1 MPNRLATADADL
13 LLGDAARSRSR
24 HSCSLA
30 LVSRD
35 GPWDIDRVME
45 FVDARLAD
53 APRFRQRIRYVP
65 FGLARAVWVDDPDF
79 DLSFHV
85 RRSALPAPG
94 GMRQLSDLVARLV
107 DRQLEPGRPLWELYL
122 IEGLADGRLAILTK
136 THHVLLG
143 GPNAVD
149 LAQVLMTDE
158 RASAE
163 VEEVATWTPV
173 PSPGDGVLILD
184 ALITIAT
191 DPLELVRRSARL
203 VNVVERA
210 SRGIVGA
217 ASLTVLRP
225 PGGLAD
231 MFRTSRP
238 RGSRVGL
245 ASFPLSEARAI
256 ARAHDCKVNDV
267 VLAVLCGA
275 LRSWILSC
283 GHPLST
289 SDTLRAIVPMAVT
302 SESGTSESGTSESA
316 TTESADPESE
326 GSDAPGVATSAEIAS
341 ALIGMPVGEPNPRMR
356 LAQISRETAT
366 QRHPREA
373 VGAKSLARLSGFAP
387 PTLHALGSR
396 AAIMLPSDSY
406 DLVVTNAPGPQH
418 KMFWGDGELS
428 EVYPVPS
435 LLDGQALAVSVSSYS
450 GIVYYGFTSDRQ
462 AVPDVEEIGELISSA
477 LDELAGTSR

>member
-1 MPNRLATADADL
+1 MATRLATADTDL

-35 GPWDIDRVME
+35 RPWDIDRVME

-53 APRFRQRIRYVP
+53 APRFRQRIRHVP

-94 GMRQLSDLVARLV
+94 GMRQLADLVSRLV
-107 DRQLEPGRPLWELYL
+107 DRPLEAGRPLWELYL
-122 IEGLADGRLAILTK
+122 IEGVADGKLAILTK

-149 LAQVLMTDE
+149 LAQVLTAEYQASSEDE
-158 RASAE
+158 D
-163 VEEVATWTPV
+163 VATWTPM
-173 PSPGDGVLILD
+173 PSPGDGVLVLD
-184 ALITIAT
+184 ALMTIVS

-203 VNVVERA
+203 VGVIERA
-210 SRGIVGA
+210 TRGIVGA
-217 ASLTVLRP
+217 ASLAVLRP
-225 PGGLAD
+225 AGGLSE
-231 MFRTSRP
+231 MFRTERP

-245 ASFPLSEARAI
+245 ASFPLSTAREI

-283 GHPLST
+283 GHPLTT
-289 SDTLRAIVPMAVT
+289 SDILRVIVPMAVT
-302 SESGTSESGTSESA
+302 AESESA
-316 TTESADPESE
+316 DDQ
-326 GSDAPGVATSAEIAS
+326 GDVTSAEIAS
-341 ALIGMPVGEPNPRMR
+341 ALIAMPVGEPNPRMR

-366 QRHPREA
+366 QRHQRQA
-373 VGAKSLARLSGFAP
+373 VGAKSLAKLSGFAP

-418 KMFWGDGELS
+418 TMFWGDGELV
-428 EVYPVPS
+428 EVYPIPA
-435 LLDGQALAVSVSSYS
+435 LLETQALAVSMSSYS
-450 GIVYYGFTSDRQ
+450 GTVYCGFTSDRQ

-477 LDELAGTSR
+477 LDELAGTAG

>member
-1 MPNRLATADADL
+1 MADTDL

-35 GPWDIDRVME
+35 QPWDIDRVME

-53 APRFRQRIRYVP
+53 APRYRQRIRHVP

-94 GMRQLSDLVARLV
+94 GMRQLADLVARLV
-107 DRQLEPGRPLWELYL
+107 DRPLEADRPLWELYL
-122 IEGLADGRLAILTK
+122 IEGVADGKLAILTK

-149 LAQVLMTDE
+149 LAQVLTAAYQ
-158 RASAE
+158 ASSQY
-163 VEEVATWTPV
+163 EEVATWTPM
-173 PSPGDGVLILD
+173 PSPGDGVLVLD
-184 ALITIAT
+184 ALMTIVS
-191 DPLELVRRSARL
+191 DPLELVRRSTRL
-203 VNVVERA
+203 VRA
-210 SRGIVGA
+210 IDRTTRGIAGA
-217 ASLTVLRP
+217 ASLAVLRP
-225 PGGLAD
+225 GGGLSE
-231 MFRTSRP
+231 MFRTERP

-245 ASFPLSEARAI
+245 ASFPLSAAREI
-256 ARAHDCKVNDV
+256 AREHDCKVNDV
-267 VLAVLCGA
+267 VMAVLCGA

-283 GHPLST
+283 GHPLT
-289 SDTLRAIVPMAVT
+289 TADILRVIVPMAVT
-302 SESGTSESGTSESA
+302 SES
-316 TTESADPESE
+316 E
-326 GSDAPGVATSAEIAS
+326 GSEEQRDVMSAEIAS
-341 ALIGMPVGEPNPRMR
+341 ALIAMPVGEPNPRMR

-366 QRHPREA
+366 QRHQREA

-396 AAIMLPSDSY
+396 AAIMLPSDTY

-418 KMFWGDGELS
+418 KMFWGDGELV
-428 EVYPVPS
+428 EVYPIPA
-435 LLDGQALAVSVSSYS
+435 LLDGQALAVSMSSYS
-450 GIVYYGFTSDRQ
+450 GTVYCGFTSDRQ

-477 LDELAGTSR
+477 LDELVGTTG

>member
-1 MPNRLATADADL
+1 MATRLATADADL
-13 LLGDAARSRSR
+13 MSGDATRSRSR

-35 GPWDIDRVME
+35 EPWDLDRVME

-53 APRFRQRIRYVP
+53 APRFRQRIRRVP

-94 GMRQLSDLVARLV
+94 GMRQLADLVARLV
-107 DRQLEPGRPLWELYL
+107 DRPLEPGRPLWELYL
-122 IEGLADGRLAILTK
+122 IEGLPDGRLAVLTK
-136 THHVLLG
+136 THHVLMG
-143 GPNAVD
+143 GRNAVD
-149 LAQVLMTDE
+149 LAQVLMSDE
-158 RASAE
+158 RQAAE

-173 PSPGDGVLILD
+173 PPPGDGVLVLD
-184 ALITIAT
+184 ALMTIAT

-203 VNVVERA
+203 VGMVERA
-210 SRGIVGA
+210 TRGLAGA
-217 ASLTVLRP
+217 ISLTVLRP
-225 PGGLAD
+225 PGGLFD
-231 MFRTSRP
+231 MFRTPRP

-245 ASFPLSEARAI
+245 AAFPLTRARDL
-256 ARAHDCKVNDV
+256 ARSYDCKVNDV

-283 GHPLST
+283 GHPLT
-289 SDTLRAIVPMAVT
+289 TADTLRMIVPMAVT
-302 SESGTSESGTSESA
+302 SEVDGTDASGE
-316 TTESADPESE
+316 
-326 GSDAPGVATSAEIAS
+326 ATSAEIAS

-356 LAQISRETAT
+356 LAQISRETRT
-366 QRHPREA
+366 QREAREA

-418 KMFWGDGELS
+418 GMFWGDGRLDA
-428 EVYPVPS
+428 VYPIPA
-435 LLDGQALAVSVSSYS
+435 LLDGQALAVSMSSYA
-450 GIVYYGFTSDRQ
+450 GTIFCGFTSDRQ

-477 LDELAGTSR
+477 LDELSNAAR

>member
-1 MPNRLATADADL
+1 VATRLAIADADL

-30 LVSRD
+30 LVERD
-35 GPWDIDRVME
+35 QPWDIDRVME

-53 APRFRQRIRYVP
+53 APRFRQRIRHVP

-94 GMRQLSDLVARLV
+94 GMRQLADLVARLV
-107 DRQLEPGRPLWELYL
+107 DRPLEPGRPLWELYL
-122 IEGLADGRLAILTK
+122 IEGVADGKLAILTK

-149 LAQVLMTDE
+149 LAQVLTAE
-158 RASAE
+158 YQASA
-163 VEEVATWTPV
+163 EVATWTPM
-173 PSPGDGVLILD
+173 PSPGDGVLVLD
-184 ALITIAT
+184 ALMTIVT

-203 VNVVERA
+203 VHAIERTT
-210 SRGIVGA
+210 RGIVGA
-217 ASLTVLRP
+217 ASLGVLRP
-225 PGGLAD
+225 GGGLSE
-231 MFRTSRP
+231 MFRTERP

-245 ASFPLSEARAI
+245 ASFPLSEAREI

-283 GHPLST
+283 GHPLTT
-289 SDTLRAIVPMAVT
+289 SDILRVIVPMAVT
-302 SESGTSESGTSESA
+302 AETESGDEQR
-316 TTESADPESE
+316 D
-326 GSDAPGVATSAEIAS
+326 VISAEIAS
-341 ALIGMPVGEPNPRMR
+341 ALIAMPVGEPNPRMR
-356 LAQISRETAT
+356 LAQIARETAT

-373 VGAKSLARLSGFAP
+373 VGAQSLDRLSGFAP

-418 KMFWGDGELS
+418 KMFWGDGELV
-428 EVYPVPS
+428 EVYPIPA
-435 LLDGQALAVSVSSYS
+435 LLEGQALAVSMSSYS
-450 GIVYYGFTSDRQ
+450 GTVYCGFTSDRQ
-462 AVPDVEEIGELISSA
+462 AVPDVEEIGELISTA
-477 LDELAGTSR
+477 LDELAGSAG

>member
-1 MPNRLATADADL
+1 MGTRLATADADL

-35 GPWDIDRVME
+35 QPWDIDRVME

-53 APRFRQRIRYVP
+53 APRYRQRIRHVP

-94 GMRQLSDLVARLV
+94 GTRQLADLVARLV
-107 DRQLEPGRPLWELYL
+107 DRPLEADRPLWELYL
-122 IEGLADGRLAILTK
+122 IEGVSEGRLAILTK

-149 LAQVLMTDE
+149 LAQVLTAE
-158 RASAE
+158 FQASSE
-163 VEEVATWTPV
+163 YEDVATWTPM
-173 PSPGDGVLILD
+173 PSPGDGVLVLD
-184 ALITIAT
+184 ALMTIVS
-191 DPLELVRRSARL
+191 DPLELVRRSTRL
-203 VNVVERA
+203 VRAIERA
-210 SRGIVGA
+210 TRGIAGA
-217 ASLTVLRP
+217 ASMAVLRP
-225 PGGLAD
+225 GGGLSE
-231 MFRTSRP
+231 MFRTERP

-245 ASFPLSEARAI
+245 ASFPLSEAREI

-283 GHPLST
+283 GHPLT
-289 SDTLRAIVPMAVT
+289 TADILRVIVPMAVT
-302 SESGTSESGTSESA
+302 SETDGGE
-316 TTESADPESE
+316 DQR
-326 GSDAPGVATSAEIAS
+326 DVTSAEIAS
-341 ALIGMPVGEPNPRMR
+341 ALIAMPVGEPNPRMR
-356 LAQISRETAT
+356 LAQIARETAT
-366 QRHPREA
+366 QRHQREA

-396 AAIMLPSDSY
+396 AAIMLPSDTY

-418 KMFWGDGELS
+418 KIFWGDGELV
-428 EVYPVPS
+428 EVYPIPT
-435 LLDGQALAVSVSSYS
+435 LLDGQALAVSMSSYS
-450 GIVYYGFTSDRQ
+450 GTVYCGFTSDRQ

-477 LDELAGTSR
+477 LDELAGTAG

>member
-1 MPNRLATADADL
+1 MATRLATSDADL
-13 LLGDAARSRSR
+13 LLGEGTRSRSR

-35 GPWDIDRVME
+35 EPWDLDRVME

-53 APRFRQRIRYVP
+53 APRYRQRIRQVP

-94 GMRQLSDLVARLV
+94 GMRQLADLVARLV
-107 DRQLEPGRPLWELYL
+107 DRPLEPGRPLWELYL
-122 IEGLADGRLAILTK
+122 IEGLPDGRLAVLTK
-136 THHVLLG
+136 THHVLMG
-143 GPNAVD
+143 GRNAVD
-149 LAQVLMTDE
+149 LAQVLMSDE
-158 RASAE
+158 RASADE
-163 VEEVATWTPV
+163 DDVATWTPV

-184 ALITIAT
+184 AMLTIAT
-191 DPLELVRRSARL
+191 HPLELVRRSARL
-203 VNVVERA
+203 VGIAERA
-210 SRGIVGA
+210 TRGMVGA
-217 ASLTVLRP
+217 ASLAVLRP
-225 PGGLAD
+225 AGGLAG
-231 MFRTSRP
+231 MFRTDKP

-245 ASFPLSEARAI
+245 ASFPLSRARRLAK
-256 ARAHDCKVNDV
+256 AHDCTVNDV

-283 GHPLST
+283 GHPLAT
-289 SDTLRAIVPMAVT
+289 ADQLRAIVPMAVT
-302 SESGTSESGTSESA
+302 A
-316 TTESADPESE
+316 ESE
-326 GSDAPGVATSAEIAS
+326 DQDPTEEATSAEIAS
-341 ALIGMPVGEPNPRMR
+341 ALIAMPVGEPNPRMR

-366 QRHPREA
+366 QRLSREA
-373 VGAKSLARLSGFAP
+373 VGAKALARLSGFAP

-418 KMFWGDGELS
+418 GMFWGDGELD
-428 EVYPVPS
+428 EVYPVPA
-435 LLDGQALAVSVSSYS
+435 LLDGQALAVSMSSYA
-450 GIVYYGFTSDRQ
+450 GTVYCGFTSDRQ

-477 LDELAGTSR
+477 LDELSGSVR

>member
-1 MPNRLATADADL
+1 VATRLATADTDL

-35 GPWDIDRVME
+35 RPWDIDRVME

-53 APRFRQRIRYVP
+53 APRFRQRIRHVP

-94 GMRQLSDLVARLV
+94 GMRQLADLVSRLV
-107 DRQLEPGRPLWELYL
+107 DRPLEAGRPLWELYL
-122 IEGLADGRLAILTK
+122 IEGVADGKLAILTK

-149 LAQVLMTDE
+149 LAQVLTAEYQASSEDE
-158 RASAE
+158 D
-163 VEEVATWTPV
+163 VATWTPM
-173 PSPGDGVLILD
+173 PSPGDGVLVLD
-184 ALITIAT
+184 ALMTIVS

-203 VNVVERA
+203 VGVIERA
-210 SRGIVGA
+210 TRGIVGA
-217 ASLTVLRP
+217 ASLAVLRP
-225 PGGLAD
+225 AGGLSE
-231 MFRTSRP
+231 MFRTERP

-245 ASFPLSEARAI
+245 ASFPLSTAREI

-283 GHPLST
+283 GHPLTT
-289 SDTLRAIVPMAVT
+289 SDILRVIVPMAVT
-302 SESGTSESGTSESA
+302 AESESA
-316 TTESADPESE
+316 DDQ
-326 GSDAPGVATSAEIAS
+326 GDVTSAEIAS
-341 ALIGMPVGEPNPRMR
+341 ALIAMPVGEPNPRMR

-366 QRHPREA
+366 QRHQRQA
-373 VGAKSLARLSGFAP
+373 VGAKSLAKLSGFAP

-418 KMFWGDGELS
+418 TMFWGDGELV
-428 EVYPVPS
+428 EVYPIPA
-435 LLDGQALAVSVSSYS
+435 LLETQALAVSMSSYS
-450 GIVYYGFTSDRQ
+450 GTVYCGFTSDRQ

-477 LDELAGTSR
+477 LDELAGTAG

>member
-1 MPNRLATADADL
+1 MATRLATADSEL

-30 LVSRD
+30 LVARD
-35 GPWDIDRVME
+35 QAWDIDRVME

-53 APRFRQRIRYVP
+53 APRFRQRIRPVP

-94 GMRQLSDLVARLV
+94 GMRQLADLVARLV
-107 DRQLEPGRPLWELYL
+107 DRPLEAGRPLWELYL
-122 IEGLADGRLAILTK
+122 IEGVADGRLAILTK

-149 LAQVLMTDE
+149 LAQVLTAE
-158 RASAE
+158 FQASSE
-163 VEEVATWTPV
+163 EQEVATWTPV
-173 PSPGDGVLILD
+173 PSPGDGVLVLD
-184 ALITIAT
+184 ALMTLVS

-203 VNVVERA
+203 VRA
-210 SRGIVGA
+210 IEQATRGIAGA
-217 ASLTVLRP
+217 VSLSVLRP
-225 PGGLAD
+225 GGGLSE
-231 MFRTSRP
+231 MFRTERP

-245 ASFPLSEARAI
+245 ASFPLSTAREI

-283 GHPLST
+283 GHPLTT
-289 SDTLRAIVPMAVT
+289 SDVLRVIVPMAVT
-302 SESGTSESGTSESA
+302 AEVESVESGDEQRDVIA
-316 TTESADPESE
+316 
-326 GSDAPGVATSAEIAS
+326 AEIAS
-341 ALIGMPVGEPNPRMR
+341 ALISMPVGEPNPRMR
-356 LAQISRETAT
+356 LAQISRATAT
-366 QRHPREA
+366 QRNQREA
-373 VGAKSLARLSGFAP
+373 VGAKSLARLSGFAS

-418 KMFWGDGELS
+418 EMFWGDGQLVEI
-428 EVYPVPS
+428 YPIPA
-435 LLDGQALAVSVSSYS
+435 LLEGQALAVSMSSYL
-450 GIVYYGFTSDRQ
+450 GTVYCGFTSDRQ
-462 AVPDVEEIGELISSA
+462 AVPDVEEIGELIATA
-477 LDELAGTSR
+477 LDELVGTAS

>member
-1 MPNRLATADADL
+1 MATRLATADTDL

-30 LVSRD
+30 LVSREQ
-35 GPWDIDRVME
+35 PWDIDRVME

-53 APRFRQRIRYVP
+53 APRFRQRIRRVP

-94 GMRQLSDLVARLV
+94 GMRQLADLVARLV
-107 DRQLEPGRPLWELYL
+107 DRPLEADRPLWELYL
-122 IEGLADGRLAILTK
+122 IEGVSDGRLAILTK

-149 LAQVLMTDE
+149 LAQVLTADVQ
-158 RASAE
+158 ASSE
-163 VEEVATWTPV
+163 DEEVATWTPM
-173 PSPGDGVLILD
+173 PSPGDGVLVLD
-184 ALITIAT
+184 ALMTLVS
-191 DPLELVRRSARL
+191 DPRELVRRSTRMVHAI
-203 VNVVERA
+203 ERA
-210 SRGIVGA
+210 TRGIAGA
-217 ASLTVLRP
+217 ASLSLLRP
-225 PGGLAD
+225 GGGLAE
-231 MFRTSRP
+231 MFRTERP

-245 ASFPLSEARAI
+245 ASFPLPVAREI

-283 GHPLST
+283 GHPLTT
-289 SDTLRAIVPMAVT
+289 SDILRVIVPMAVT
-302 SESGTSESGTSESA
+302 AESDGHDE
-316 TTESADPESE
+316 
-326 GSDAPGVATSAEIAS
+326 PGDVMNAEIAS
-341 ALIGMPVGEPNPRMR
+341 ALIAMPVGEPNPRMR
-356 LAQISRETAT
+356 LAQIARETAT
-366 QRHPREA
+366 QRHQREA

-396 AAIMLPSDSY
+396 AAIMLPTDSY

-418 KMFWGDGELS
+418 QMFWGDGELV
-428 EVYPVPS
+428 EMYPIPA
-435 LLDGQALAVSVSSYS
+435 LLGNQALAVSMSSYA
-450 GIVYYGFTSDRQ
+450 GTVYCGFTSDRQ
-462 AVPDVEEIGELISSA
+462 AVPDVEEIGELISTA
-477 LDELAGTSR
+477 LGELAGTAG

>member
-1 MPNRLATADADL
+1 MATRLATADTDL

-35 GPWDIDRVME
+35 QPWDIDRVME

-53 APRFRQRIRYVP
+53 APRFRQRIRHVP
-65 FGLARAVWVDDPDF
+65 FGLARAVWVDDLDF

-94 GMRQLSDLVARLV
+94 GMRQLADLVSRLV
-107 DRQLEPGRPLWELYL
+107 DRPLEAGRPLWELYL
-122 IEGLADGRLAILTK
+122 IEGVADGKVAILTK

-149 LAQVLMTDE
+149 LAQVLTAEYQASSEDE
-158 RASAE
+158 D
-163 VEEVATWTPV
+163 VATWTPM
-173 PSPGDGVLILD
+173 PSPGDGVLVLD
-184 ALITIAT
+184 ALMTIVS

-203 VNVVERA
+203 VSVIERA
-210 SRGIVGA
+210 TRGIVGA
-217 ASLTVLRP
+217 ASLAVLRP
-225 PGGLAD
+225 GGGLSE
-231 MFRTSRP
+231 MFRTERP

-245 ASFPLSEARAI
+245 ASFPLSTAREI

-283 GHPLST
+283 GHPLTT
-289 SDTLRAIVPMAVT
+289 SDILRVIVPMAVT
-302 SESGTSESGTSESA
+302 SEAEST
-316 TTESADPESE
+316 D
-326 GSDAPGVATSAEIAS
+326 DQRDVTSAEIAS
-341 ALIGMPVGEPNPRMR
+341 ALIAMPVGEPNPRMR

-366 QRHPREA
+366 QRHQRQA
-373 VGAKSLARLSGFAP
+373 VGAKSLAKLSGFAP

-418 KMFWGDGELS
+418 KMFWGDGELV
-428 EVYPVPS
+428 EVYPIPA
-435 LLDGQALAVSVSSYS
+435 LLETQALAVSMSSYS
-450 GIVYYGFTSDRQ
+450 GTVYCGFTSDRQ

-477 LDELAGTSR
+477 LDELAGTAG

>member
-1 MPNRLATADADL
+1 MATRLATTDADL

-30 LVSRD
+30 LVGRD
-35 GPWDIDRVME
+35 EPWDIDRVME

-53 APRFRQRIRYVP
+53 APRFRQRIRQVP

-94 GMRQLSDLVARLV
+94 GMRQLADLVARLV
-107 DRQLEPGRPLWELYL
+107 DRPLEAGRPLWELYL
-122 IEGLADGRLAILTK
+122 IEGLPDGRLAILTK

-149 LAQVLMTDE
+149 LAQVLMSDE
-158 RASAE
+158 RASNAE
-163 VEEVATWTPV
+163 EEVATWTPV
-173 PSPGDGVLILD
+173 PSPGDGTLVLD
-184 ALITIAT
+184 ALMTIVT
-191 DPLELVRRSARL
+191 DPLELVRRSGRL
-203 VNVVERA
+203 VHAVDRA
-210 SRGIVGA
+210 TRGLTGA
-217 ASLTVLRP
+217 ARLTVLRP
-225 PGGLAD
+225 PGGLSD
-231 MFRTSRP
+231 MFRTPRS

-245 ASFPLSEARAI
+245 ASFPLSQAREI
-256 ARAHDCKVNDV
+256 ARAHGCKVNDV

-302 SESGTSESGTSESA
+302 AESESGDGQG
-316 TTESADPESE
+316 D
-326 GSDAPGVATSAEIAS
+326 ATSAEIAS

-356 LAQISRETAT
+356 LAQIARETAT

-396 AAIMLPSDSY
+396 AAITLPSDSY

-418 KMFWGDGELS
+418 EMFWGDGRLE
-428 EVYPVPS
+428 EVYPVPA
-435 LLDGQALAVSVSSYS
+435 LLEGQALSVAMSSYA
-450 GIVYYGFTSDRQ
+450 GTVYCGFTSDRQ

-477 LDELAGTSR
+477 LDELAGTAR

>member
-1 MPNRLATADADL
+1 MATRLATADTDL

-35 GPWDIDRVME
+35 QPWDIDRVME

-53 APRFRQRIRYVP
+53 APRFRQRIRHVP

-94 GMRQLSDLVARLV
+94 GMRQLADLVSRLV
-107 DRQLEPGRPLWELYL
+107 DRPLEAGRPLWELYL
-122 IEGLADGRLAILTK
+122 IEGVADGKLAILTK

-149 LAQVLMTDE
+149 LAQVLTAEYQASSEDE
-158 RASAE
+158 D
-163 VEEVATWTPV
+163 VATWTPM
-173 PSPGDGVLILD
+173 PSPGDGVLVLD
-184 ALITIAT
+184 ALMTIVS

-203 VNVVERA
+203 VSVIERA
-210 SRGIVGA
+210 TRGIVGA
-217 ASLTVLRP
+217 ASLAVLRP
-225 PGGLAD
+225 GGGLSE
-231 MFRTSRP
+231 MFRTERP

-245 ASFPLSEARAI
+245 ASFPLSTAREI

-283 GHPLST
+283 GHPLTT
-289 SDTLRAIVPMAVT
+289 SDILRVIVPMAVT
-302 SESGTSESGTSESA
+302 SEAEST
-316 TTESADPESE
+316 D
-326 GSDAPGVATSAEIAS
+326 DQRDVTSAEIAS
-341 ALIGMPVGEPNPRMR
+341 ALIAMPVGEPNPRMR

-366 QRHPREA
+366 QRHQRQA
-373 VGAKSLARLSGFAP
+373 VGAKSLAKLSGFAP

-418 KMFWGDGELS
+418 KMFWGDGELV
-428 EVYPVPS
+428 EVYPIPA
-435 LLDGQALAVSVSSYS
+435 LLETQALAVSMSSYS
-450 GIVYYGFTSDRQ
+450 GTVYCGFTSDRQ

-477 LDELAGTSR
+477 LDELAGTAG

>member
-1 MPNRLATADADL
+1 MATRLATADADL
-13 LLGDAARSRSR
+13 LLGDGARSRSR

-30 LVSRD
+30 LVSREE
-35 GPWDIDRVME
+35 PWDLDRVME

-53 APRFRQRIRYVP
+53 APRYRQRIRPVP

-94 GMRQLSDLVARLV
+94 GMRQLADLVARLV
-107 DRQLEPGRPLWELYL
+107 DRPLEPGRPLWELYL
-122 IEGLADGRLAILTK
+122 IEGLSDGRLAVLTK
-136 THHVLLG
+136 THHVLMG
-143 GPNAVD
+143 GRNAVD
-149 LAQVLMTDE
+149 LAQVLMSDE
-158 RASAE
+158 RAPAE
-163 VEEVATWTPV
+163 EDDVATWTPV
-173 PSPGDGVLILD
+173 SPPGDGVLILD
-184 ALITIAT
+184 ALMTIAT
-191 DPLELVRRSARL
+191 NPLELVRRSARL
-203 VNVVERA
+203 VDAVERA
-210 SRGIVGA
+210 TRGVVGA

-245 ASFPLSEARAI
+245 ASFPLSRARRLAK
-256 ARAHDCKVNDV
+256 AHDCKVNDV

-283 GHPLST
+283 GHPLAT
-289 SDTLRAIVPMAVT
+289 ADTLRAIVPMAVT
-302 SESGTSESGTSESA
+302 SEGDG
-316 TTESADPESE
+316 TESAGE
-326 GSDAPGVATSAEIAS
+326 ATSAEIAS

-356 LAQISRETAT
+356 LAQIARETAT
-366 QRHPREA
+366 QRQARGEA
-373 VGAKSLARLSGFAP
+373 VGAKALARLSGFAP

-406 DLVVTNAPGPQH
+406 DLVVTDAPGPQH
-418 KMFWGDGELS
+418 GMYWGDGELD
-428 EVYPVPS
+428 EVYPIPA
-435 LLDGQALAVSVSSYS
+435 LLEGQALAVSMSSYS
-450 GIVYYGFTSDRQ
+450 GTVYCGFTSDRQ

-477 LDELAGTSR
+477 LDELSGSVR

>member
-1 MPNRLATADADL
+1 MATRLATADADL

-30 LVSRD
+30 LVARD
-35 GPWDIDRVME
+35 EPWDIDRVME

-53 APRFRQRIRYVP
+53 APRYRQRIRHIP
-65 FGLARAVWVDDPDF
+65 FSLARAVWVDDPDF

-94 GMRQLSDLVARLV
+94 GMRQLADLVARLV
-107 DRQLEPGRPLWELYL
+107 DRPLEADRPLWELYL
-122 IEGLADGRLAILTK
+122 IEGLPDGRLAILTK
-136 THHVLLG
+136 THHALLG
-143 GPNAVD
+143 GPHAVD
-149 LAQVLMTDE
+149 LAQVLVTDE
-158 RASAE
+158 RAAAD
-163 VEEVATWTPV
+163 VDEVATWTPV
-173 PSPGDGVLILD
+173 PAPGDGVLVLD
-184 ALITIAT
+184 ALMTIAT

-203 VNVVERA
+203 AHALERA
-210 SRGIVGA
+210 TRGLVGA
-217 ASLTVLRP
+217 ASLSVLRP
-225 PGGLAD
+225 AGGLAE
-231 MFRTSRP
+231 MFRTTRP

-245 ASFPLSEARAI
+245 AAFPLAQAREI
-256 ARAHDCKVNDV
+256 AREHSCKVNDV

-302 SESGTSESGTSESA
+302 SEADGSENQ
-316 TTESADPESE
+316 
-326 GSDAPGVATSAEIAS
+326 SDATSAEIAS

-356 LAQISRETAT
+356 LAQIARETAT

-387 PTLHALGSR
+387 PTLHALASR
-396 AAIMLPSDSY
+396 AAIMLPSESY
-406 DLVVTNAPGPQH
+406 DLVVTNAPGPQR
-418 KMFWGDGELS
+418 KVFWGDGELV
-428 EVYPVPS
+428 EVYPVPA
-435 LLDGQALAVSVSSYS
+435 LLEGQALAVSMSSYA
-450 GIVYYGFTSDRQ
+450 GTVYCGFTSDRQ

-477 LDELAGTSR
+477 LDELTGTAG

>member
-1 MPNRLATADADL
+1 
-13 LLGDAARSRSR
+13 
-24 HSCSLA
+24 
-30 LVSRD
+30 
-35 GPWDIDRVME
+35 ME

-53 APRFRQRIRYVP
+53 APRFRQRIRHVP

-94 GMRQLSDLVARLV
+94 RMRQLADLVSRLV
-107 DRQLEPGRPLWELYL
+107 DRPLEAGRPLWELYL
-122 IEGLADGRLAILTK
+122 IEGVADGKLAILTK

-149 LAQVLMTDE
+149 LAQVLTAEYQASSEDE
-158 RASAE
+158 D
-163 VEEVATWTPV
+163 VATWTPM
-173 PSPGDGVLILD
+173 PSPGDGVLVLD
-184 ALITIAT
+184 ALMTIVS

-203 VNVVERA
+203 VGVIERA
-210 SRGIVGA
+210 TRGIVGA
-217 ASLTVLRP
+217 ASLAVLRP
-225 PGGLAD
+225 AGGLSE
-231 MFRTSRP
+231 MFRTERP

-245 ASFPLSEARAI
+245 ASFPLSTAREI

-283 GHPLST
+283 GHPLTT
-289 SDTLRAIVPMAVT
+289 SDILRVIVPMAVT
-302 SESGTSESGTSESA
+302 AESESA
-316 TTESADPESE
+316 DDQ
-326 GSDAPGVATSAEIAS
+326 GDVTSAEIAS
-341 ALIGMPVGEPNPRMR
+341 ALIAMPVGEPNPRMR

-366 QRHPREA
+366 QRHQRQA
-373 VGAKSLARLSGFAP
+373 VGAKSLAKLSGFAP

-418 KMFWGDGELS
+418 TMFWGDGELV
-428 EVYPVPS
+428 EVYPIPA
-435 LLDGQALAVSVSSYS
+435 LLETQALAVSMSSYS
-450 GIVYYGFTSDRQ
+450 GTVYCGFTSDRQ

-477 LDELAGTSR
+477 LDELAGTAG

>member
-1 MPNRLATADADL
+1 MATRLATADADL

-35 GPWDIDRVME
+35 RPWDIDRVME

-53 APRFRQRIRYVP
+53 APRFRQRIRQVP
-65 FGLARAVWVDDPDF
+65 FGLARAVWVDDPEF

-94 GMRQLSDLVARLV
+94 GMRQLADLVARLV
-107 DRQLEPGRPLWELYL
+107 DRPLEPDRPLWELYL
-122 IEGLADGRLAILTK
+122 IEGVEDGKLAILTK

-149 LAQVLMTDE
+149 LAQVLTAE
-158 RASAE
+158 FQASADAD
-163 VEEVATWTPV
+163 EVATWTPM
-173 PSPGDGVLILD
+173 PSPGDGVLVLD
-184 ALITIAT
+184 ALMTIVS

-203 VNVVERA
+203 VHAIERTT
-210 SRGIVGA
+210 RGLAGA
-217 ASLTVLRP
+217 ANFAVLRSG
-225 PGGLAD
+225 GGLSE
-231 MFRTSRP
+231 MFRTERA

-245 ASFPLSEARAI
+245 ASFPLSTAREI
-256 ARAHDCKVNDV
+256 ARAHGCKVNDV

-283 GHPLST
+283 GHPLIT
-289 SDTLRAIVPMAVT
+289 SDVLRVIVPMAVT
-302 SESGTSESGTSESA
+302 SES
-316 TTESADPESE
+316 DPGE
-326 GSDAPGVATSAEIAS
+326 DHRDVTSAEIAS
-341 ALIGMPVGEPNPRMR
+341 ALISMPVGEPNPRMR
-356 LAQISRETAT
+356 LAQIARETAT
-366 QRHPREA
+366 QRNPREA

-418 KMFWGDGELS
+418 KMFWGDGELV
-428 EVYPVPS
+428 EVYPIPA
-435 LLDGQALAVSVSSYS
+435 LLEHKALAVSMSSYS
-450 GIVYYGFTSDRQ
+450 GIVYCGFTSDRQ
-462 AVPDVEEIGELISSA
+462 AVPDVEEIGELISGA
-477 LDELAGTSR
+477 LEELVGIAT

>member
-1 MPNRLATADADL
+1 MATRLATADADL
-13 LLGDAARSRSR
+13 LLGDATRSRSR

-30 LVSRD
+30 LVARD
-35 GPWDIDRVME
+35 EPWDIDRVME

-94 GMRQLSDLVARLV
+94 GMRQLADLVARLV
-107 DRQLEPGRPLWELYL
+107 DRPLEPGRPLWELYL

-158 RASAE
+158 RASAD
-163 VEEVATWTPV
+163 VDEVATWTPV
-173 PSPGDGVLILD
+173 PSPGDGVLVLD

-203 VNVVERA
+203 VNAVERA
-210 SRGIVGA
+210 SRGLVGA

-225 PGGLAD
+225 PGGLSE

-245 ASFPLSEARAI
+245 ASFPLDQARAI
-256 ARAHDCKVNDV
+256 AREHGCKVNDV

-289 SDTLRAIVPMAVT
+289 SDTLRAIVPMAVS
-302 SESGTSESGTSESA
+302 SENGPAEA
-316 TTESADPESE
+316 E
-326 GSDAPGVATSAEIAS
+326 GSEVSVEATSAEIAS

-366 QRHPREA
+366 QRHPRQA

-418 KMFWGDGELS
+418 KMFWGDGELA
-428 EVYPVPS
+428 EVYPVPA
-435 LLDGQALAVSVSSYS
+435 LLDGQALAVSMSSYS
-450 GIVYYGFTSDRQ
+450 GIVYCGFTADRQ

-477 LDELAGTSR
+477 LDELTGTAR

>member
-1 MPNRLATADADL
+1 MATRLATADTDL

-35 GPWDIDRVME
+35 RPWDIDRVME

-53 APRFRQRIRYVP
+53 APRFRQRIRHVP
-65 FGLARAVWVDDPDF
+65 FGLARAVWVDDLDF

-94 GMRQLSDLVARLV
+94 GMRQLADLVSRLV
-107 DRQLEPGRPLWELYL
+107 DRPLEAGRPLWELYL
-122 IEGLADGRLAILTK
+122 IEGVADGKLAILTK

-149 LAQVLMTDE
+149 LAQVLTAEYQASSEDE
-158 RASAE
+158 D
-163 VEEVATWTPV
+163 VATWTPM
-173 PSPGDGVLILD
+173 PSPGDGVLVLD
-184 ALITIAT
+184 ALMTIVS

-203 VNVVERA
+203 VGVIERA
-210 SRGIVGA
+210 TRGIVGA
-217 ASLTVLRP
+217 ASLAVLRP
-225 PGGLAD
+225 AGGLSE
-231 MFRTSRP
+231 MFRTERP

-245 ASFPLSEARAI
+245 ASFPLSTAREI

-283 GHPLST
+283 GHPLTT
-289 SDTLRAIVPMAVT
+289 SDILRVIVPMAVT
-302 SESGTSESGTSESA
+302 AESESA
-316 TTESADPESE
+316 DDQ
-326 GSDAPGVATSAEIAS
+326 GDVTSAEIAS
-341 ALIGMPVGEPNPRMR
+341 ALIAMPVGEPNPRMR

-366 QRHPREA
+366 QRHQRQA
-373 VGAKSLARLSGFAP
+373 VGAKSLAKLSGFAP

-418 KMFWGDGELS
+418 TMFWGDGELV
-428 EVYPVPS
+428 EVYPIPA
-435 LLDGQALAVSVSSYS
+435 LLETQALAVSMSSYS
-450 GIVYYGFTSDRQ
+450 GTVYCGFTSDRQ

-477 LDELAGTSR
+477 LDELAGTAG

>member
-1 MPNRLATADADL
+1 MGTRLATADAVL

-24 HSCSLA
+24 HSRSLA

-35 GPWDIDRVME
+35 QPWDIDRVME

-53 APRFRQRIRYVP
+53 APRYRQRIRHVP

-94 GMRQLSDLVARLV
+94 GTRQLADLVARLV
-107 DRQLEPGRPLWELYL
+107 DRPLEADRPLWELYL
-122 IEGLADGRLAILTK
+122 IEGVSEGRLAILTK

-149 LAQVLMTDE
+149 LAQVLTAE
-158 RASAE
+158 FQASSE
-163 VEEVATWTPV
+163 YEDVATWTPM
-173 PSPGDGVLILD
+173 PSPGDGVLVLD
-184 ALITIAT
+184 ALMTIVS
-191 DPLELVRRSARL
+191 DPLELVRRSTRL
-203 VNVVERA
+203 VRAIERA
-210 SRGIVGA
+210 TLGIAGA
-217 ASLTVLRP
+217 ASMAVLRP
-225 PGGLAD
+225 GGGLSE
-231 MFRTSRP
+231 MFRTERP

-245 ASFPLSEARAI
+245 ASFPLSEAREI

-283 GHPLST
+283 GHPLT
-289 SDTLRAIVPMAVT
+289 TADILRVIVPMAVT
-302 SESGTSESGTSESA
+302 SETDGGE
-316 TTESADPESE
+316 DQR
-326 GSDAPGVATSAEIAS
+326 DVTSAEIAS
-341 ALIGMPVGEPNPRMR
+341 ALIAMPVGEPNPRMR
-356 LAQISRETAT
+356 LAQIARETAT
-366 QRHPREA
+366 QRHQREA

-396 AAIMLPSDSY
+396 AAIMLPSDTY

-418 KMFWGDGELS
+418 KIFWGDGELV
-428 EVYPVPS
+428 EVYPIPT
-435 LLDGQALAVSVSSYS
+435 LLDGQALAVSMSSYS
-450 GIVYYGFTSDRQ
+450 GTVYCGFTSDRQ

-477 LDELAGTSR
+477 LDELAGTAG

>member
-1 MPNRLATADADL
+1 MATRLATADTDL

-35 GPWDIDRVME
+35 RPWDIDRVME

-53 APRFRQRIRYVP
+53 APRFRQRIRHVP

-94 GMRQLSDLVARLV
+94 GMRQLADLVSRLV
-107 DRQLEPGRPLWELYL
+107 DRPLEAGRPLWELYL
-122 IEGLADGRLAILTK
+122 IEGVADGKLAILTK
-136 THHVLLG
+136 TRHVLLG

-149 LAQVLMTDE
+149 LAQVLTAEYQASSEDE
-158 RASAE
+158 D
-163 VEEVATWTPV
+163 VATWTPM
-173 PSPGDGVLILD
+173 PSPGDGVLVLD
-184 ALITIAT
+184 ALMTIVS

-203 VNVVERA
+203 VGVIERA
-210 SRGIVGA
+210 TRGIVGA
-217 ASLTVLRP
+217 ASLAVLRP
-225 PGGLAD
+225 AGGLSE
-231 MFRTSRP
+231 MFRTERP

-245 ASFPLSEARAI
+245 ASFPLSTAREI

-283 GHPLST
+283 GHPLTT
-289 SDTLRAIVPMAVT
+289 SDILRVIVPMAVT
-302 SESGTSESGTSESA
+302 AESESA
-316 TTESADPESE
+316 DDQ
-326 GSDAPGVATSAEIAS
+326 GDVTSAEIAS
-341 ALIGMPVGEPNPRMR
+341 ALIAMPVGEPNPRMR

-366 QRHPREA
+366 QRHQRQA
-373 VGAKSLARLSGFAP
+373 VGAKSLAKLSGFAP

-418 KMFWGDGELS
+418 TMFWGDGELV
-428 EVYPVPS
+428 EVYPIPA
-435 LLDGQALAVSVSSYS
+435 LLETQALAVSMSSYS
-450 GIVYYGFTSDRQ
+450 GTVYCGFTSDRQ

-477 LDELAGTSR
+477 LDELAGTAG

>member
-1 MPNRLATADADL
+1 MGTRLATADADL

-35 GPWDIDRVME
+35 QPWDIDRVME

-53 APRFRQRIRYVP
+53 APRYRQRIRHVP

-94 GMRQLSDLVARLV
+94 GTRQLADLVARLV
-107 DRQLEPGRPLWELYL
+107 DRPLEADRPLWELYL
-122 IEGLADGRLAILTK
+122 IEGVSEGRLAILTK

-149 LAQVLMTDE
+149 LAQVLTAE
-158 RASAE
+158 FQASSE
-163 VEEVATWTPV
+163 YEDVATWTPM
-173 PSPGDGVLILD
+173 PSPGDGVLVLD
-184 ALITIAT
+184 ALMTIVS
-191 DPLELVRRSARL
+191 DPLELVRRSTRL
-203 VNVVERA
+203 VRAIERA
-210 SRGIVGA
+210 TLGIAGA
-217 ASLTVLRP
+217 ASMAVLRP
-225 PGGLAD
+225 GGGLSE
-231 MFRTSRP
+231 MFRTERP

-245 ASFPLSEARAI
+245 ASFPLSEAREI

-283 GHPLST
+283 GHPLT
-289 SDTLRAIVPMAVT
+289 TADILRVIVPMAVT
-302 SESGTSESGTSESA
+302 SETDGGE
-316 TTESADPESE
+316 DQR
-326 GSDAPGVATSAEIAS
+326 DVTSAEIAS
-341 ALIGMPVGEPNPRMR
+341 ALIAMPVGEPNPRMR
-356 LAQISRETAT
+356 LAQIARETAT
-366 QRHPREA
+366 QRHQREA

-396 AAIMLPSDSY
+396 AAIMLPSDTY

-418 KMFWGDGELS
+418 KMFWGDGELV
-428 EVYPVPS
+428 EVYPIPT
-435 LLDGQALAVSVSSYS
+435 LLDGQALAVSMSSYS
-450 GIVYYGFTSDRQ
+450 GTVYCGFTSDRQ

-477 LDELAGTSR
+477 LDELAGTAG